1 MKLGMKRGLRATPK
15 GRAGGTGQVAGLVL
29 NGLLRASIGGFL
41 ADVMANPQ
49 DPRYAGKAIPI
60 RNLLIV
66 GSLSELFP
74 LLYVLDRRRGSGRR
88 WWQRYPAW
96 SDNLYLSIFWLDMA
110 GNAFDLYDRFTNFDL
125 IPHYHGT
132 GALAA
137 VCQRAFGWS
146 PLVAIGV
153 ANAIHTLLEAQ
164 EYATDVFFGTHNVRG
179 AWDSIGDLMV
189 GVLGTV
195 AYSGAA
201 SAQRALSV
209 AQRRAQ

>member
-1 MKLGMKRGLRATPK
+1 MKRERRIRLK
-15 GRAGGTGQVAGLVL
+15 GRAGGAGQVAGLVL

-74 LLYVLDRRRGSGRR
+74 LLYVLDRRRGPGRR
-88 WWQRYPAW
+88 RWQRYPVW
-96 SDNLYLSIFWLDMA
+96 PDNLYLSIFSLDMA
-110 GNAFDLYDRFTNFDL
+110 GNALDLYDRFKNFDL

-137 VCQRAFGWS
+137 VCQRGFGWS
-146 PLVAIGV
+146 PLAAIGV
-153 ANAIHTLLEAQ
+153 ANAIHALLEAQ

-179 AWDSIGDLMV
+179 AWDSIGDLVV

-195 AYSGAA
+195 FYSGAA
-201 SAQRALSV
+201 SAQRALSA
-209 AQRRAQ
+209 AQRRTRQA